1 MPRRKANDT
10 SEHHHRSRDGCMTCR
25 SRRIRC
31 DQARPTC
38 MNCSRKGL
46 QCIRQIQLKWQADYE
61 LQNRAF
67 GREGVWRKRKTSED
81 QSSRRGNMTWVR
93 YPVIQACNFISH
105 TVDRD
110 TGCMIESNSL
120 SPKQS
125 FLNLSLERPFSTFPN
140 AAVTMDASVLL
151 YYVQNL
157 CPLTT
162 LSRHARSPFVTLILP
177 SLPTA
182 SSAVLDAILALA
194 ACHGSS
200 INETWAASAARLEAR
215 AINSLRHRLA
225 NMTEYELAT
234 DPDIHIVTMMLCLYE
249 IVNKCDKQWVIHLKG
264 ARDIAR
270 TRRRLIRAH
279 EVDQGLL
286 RFTDSFFA
294 FQDVIGRTACGEEPI
309 FDSTYWDAS
318 DVRVDAWLGCSPALV
333 AIICQATEL
342 SREKNDLTAFEF
354 QARAAGLE
362 AQLEDLDQI
371 VPDSNDTNLQKS
383 ADVKYLAAS
392 IVIHCA
398 LNAASPTMSLVRLL
412 VARILFLVK
421 WFIEQNLGA
430 GLLWPLFVAAAEL
443 DPMND
448 EYVIENSSETIAGRA
463 FVLRALDCLAT
474 SSVTNVSKA
483 RQVITEIWQA
493 RDEAVEDGPTLSM
506 NDWES
511 CVAPRCS
518 NLSLA

>member
-1 MPRRKANDT
+1 RT
-10 SEHHHRSRDGCMTCR
+10 RDGCMTCR
-25 SRRIRC
+25 RRRIRC

-38 MNCSRKGL
+38 ANCSRKGF
-46 QCIRQIQLKWQADYE
+46 QCMRQVQLKWQADYKS
-61 LQNRAF
+61 QNLAF
-67 GREGVWRKRKTSED
+67 GREGVWRKHRTSAD
-81 QSSRRGNMTWVR
+81 RASSRGNKTWVQ
-93 YPVIQACNFISH
+93 YPLIQAYNFISH

-110 TGCMIESNSL
+110 TGSMIGST
-120 SPKQS
+120 S
-125 FLNLSLERPFSTFPN
+125 FLKEQHHLNLDLERPFSTFPN
-140 AAVTMDASVLL
+140 AAVTVDASVLS

-162 LSRHARSPFVTLILP
+162 LSRHARSPFVTLIIP

-200 INETWAASAARLEAR
+200 INKTWAASAAQLEAR
-215 AINSLRHRLA
+215 AIHSLRHRLA

-264 ARDIAR
+264 AREIAR
-270 TRRRLIRAH
+270 TRRRLISANQV
-279 EVDQGLL
+279 EQGLL

-309 FDSTYWDAS
+309 FDNTYWDAS
-318 DVRVDAWLGCSPALV
+318 DARVDAWLGCSPALV
-333 AIICQATEL
+333 AVICQATEL
-342 SREKNDLTAFEF
+342 SRQKRDLTAFEF

-362 AQLEDLDQI
+362 AQLERLEQI
-371 VPDSNDTNLQKS
+371 VPDANDTNLQKS

-392 IVIHCA
+392 VVIHCA
-398 LNAASPTMSLVRLL
+398 LNDALPNMNLVRRL
-412 VARILFLVK
+412 VAQILLLVK
-421 WFIEQNLGA
+421 WFVEQSLGA

-443 DPMND
+443 DPTND
-448 EYVIENSSETIAGRA
+448 DYATENGSDIIVGRA
-463 FVLRALDCLAT
+463 FVLRALDCLAI

-493 RDEAVEDGPTLSM
+493 RDEAVEDVPTFPT
-506 NDWES
+506 NDWEHY
-511 CVAPRCS
+511 VAPRSS
-518 NLSLA
+518 NLSL